1 MEEKLVKPLN
11 GHSGCV
17 VALYQRGNNFF
28 VRKKASSPSYNFR
41 LKKQFA
47 KQKNFVNSPYVLAPA
62 ILNCGMQNGLF
73 YFDMQFVAARTLAEY
88 IPSVHI
94 TEITDFVRY
103 LFKSIYLNN
112 NLNNANANRIFSM
125 KIESLENKLTQYPHL
140 KGAFDKLKVQNWSRV
155 YKSPCHG
162 DLTLE
167 NIMITPDHKLYLIDF
182 LDSFYNSWMI
192 DLAKLFQDVL
202 LKWSFRYQKLSPAA
216 QLRLQVA
223 KEALT
228 EEILTAPNGQEKL
241 STIYHI
247 LLLNVL
253 RIYPY
258 VKDEITRNF
267 LDSAVD
273 KMVCF
278 LNSKHEVLSL

>member
-1 MEEKLVKPLN
+1 MEEKLVKQFS

-17 VALYQRGNNFF
+17 VGLYQKDKEFF
-28 VRKKASSPSYNFR
+28 VRKSAASLAYNFR

-47 KQKNFVNSPYVLAPA
+47 KQKNFVNSSHVLAPA
-62 ILNCGMQNGLF
+62 ILNCGMQDGLF
-73 YFDMQFVAARTLAEY
+73 YFDMQFVAARTLAKY
-88 IPSVHI
+88 IPSVQI
-94 TEITDFVRY
+94 AEITDFVRC
-103 LFKSIYLNN
+103 LFKSLYLNN

-125 KIESLENKLTQYPHL
+125 KIRSLENKLTQFPHL
-140 KGAFDKLKVQNWSRV
+140 KGAFDKLKAQDWGRV

-167 NIMITPDHKLYLIDF
+167 NIMITPDHRLYLIDF

-192 DLAKLFQDVL
+192 DLAKLFQDVV
-202 LKWSFRYQKLSPAA
+202 LKWSFRYQKIPPAT
-216 QLRLQVA
+216 QLRLQIA
-223 KEALT
+223 KEALI
-228 EEILTAPNGQEKL
+228 EEILTAPNGKEKL

-258 VKDEITRNF
+258 VKDQTTQEF
-267 LDSAVD
+267 LDDAVNNL
-273 KMVCF
+273 VCF
-278 LNSKHEVLSL
+278 LNSKQEVLSL